1 MSGSPPHL
9 FSIPAV
15 NTDNMAH
22 DSLLPHY
29 RRDRDRDG
37 FQFDT
42 LSHGSSHSSVQLGL
56 GGMGTVVDMVHTP
69 LQGSVDNFSD
79 LLETPDTARR
89 EEIRAQHS
97 SDLQRPTS
105 SLSAVSSSSS
115 QVTAQHPW
123 SPGHQTQ
130 ARSPES
136 QHQPKEAETYDKYDT
151 ASISSL
157 PSYNQ
162 VSEMQGSLWGAA

>member
-1 MSGSPPHL
+1 MSHS
-9 FSIPAV
+9 
-15 NTDNMAH
+15 
-22 DSLLPHY
+22 
-29 RRDRDRDG
+29 
-37 FQFDT
+37 
-42 LSHGSSHSSVQLGL
+42 SSHSSVQLGL

-89 EEIRAQHS
+89 QETDNRGQQS
-97 SDLQRPTS
+97 SDLRRPTS

-115 QVTAQHPW
+115 QVTAQHTW
-123 SPGHQTQ
+123 SPGHQETE
-130 ARSPES
+130 ARSPET
-136 QHQPKEAETYDKYDT
+136 KESFDT

-162 VSEMQGSLWGAA
+162 VSS